1 MKVGRVLFLIG
12 DKMGAHARFRVYQYL
27 HYLKGV
33 GIKCTVLASNPPKHY
48 LPPGSEK
55 KIVGLI
61 TERLCEMLKIISAIV
76 RVLMA
81 PFYDIVFLQRDLLSL
96 NAFPWELWGLNTFP
110 WLEILLRK
118 LSKRLIFD
126 FDDAIFV
133 YKQRKI
139 STIVAM
145 SDFVVVGNK
154 YLKEYAQKYSSH
166 VEIIPTPVD
175 TDKYFPPGKQNRQ
188 EKEVTIGWMGSWSNV
203 KEIQILAP
211 SLKKVSEKHNFR
223 FTIISNFLPSLNFL
237 NELDFT
243 FHAWKPEKEVE
254 ELQSFDIGVMPLFD
268 NQVNRGKCPLKALLY
283 MAGGIPVI
291 ASPVGINR
299 EIIIDGV
306 NGFLA
311 SDEEDWVEKLSRL
324 IEDKHLREKMG
335 TAGRKTV
342 EEKYSV
348 RANFSK
354 FLHILK
360 KK

>member
-1 MKVGRVLFLIG
+1 MKKCRFLFLVG
-12 DKMGAHARFRVYQYL
+12 DRFGAPSRFRVYQYL
-27 HYLKGV
+27 HYLDIAGV
-33 GIKCTVLASNPPKHY
+33 KYTVLASKPPKHY
-48 LPPGSEK
+48 LPPCGEK
-55 KIVGLI
+55 KII
-61 TERLCEMLKIISAIV
+61 RPIIDRFCEMLKIISAIA

-133 YKQRKI
+133 YKRRKI

-145 SDFVVVGNK
+145 SDFVIVGNK

-175 TDKYFPPGKQNRQ
+175 TDKYFPLGKQNRQ

-203 KEIQILAP
+203 REIQILIP
-211 SLKKVSEKHNFR
+211 SLKKLSEKHNFR
-223 FTIISNFLPSLNFL
+223 FIIVSNFLPNLNFL

-243 FHAWKPEKEVE
+243 FHVWKPEKEIE

-268 NQVNRGKCPLKALLY
+268 TRVNRGKCGFKALLC
-283 MAGGIPVI
+283 MACGIPVI
-291 ASPVGINR
+291 VSPVGVNN
-299 EIIIDGV
+299 EIIKDGI
-306 NGFLA
+306 NGFLV

-335 TAGRKTV
+335 AAGRKTV

-354 FLHILK
+354 FLGILK